1 MPADNAGEAF
11 HLEVVLA
18 AVVDD
23 VGDSDGDEGI
33 DLPGVGLGPDCYDAH
48 HETSAASVVEDF
60 VLILAAH
67 SEIGD

>member
-1 MPADNAGEAF
+1 M
-11 HLEVVLA
+11 
-18 AVVDD
+18 VDD
-23 VGDSDGDEGI
+23 VGDSDGDEGV